1 MPNPVRRVV
10 AVEPKAFLIA
20 LGLFV
25 ICFTSPNPAIP
36 ALPHAPQL
44 QRRADAIPVNV
55 SRYGFRELIDSET
68 GVQLGIP
75 FEIVGGAK
83 PSSWGNTWS
92 ASDGRLRIA
101 TLNFHGK
108 RTLRSVYE
116 TIRGRKG
123 RRISRDSYDGHNFIL
138 EGSDADGMFFHVQ
151 ANERHGEVRG
161 ISITYE
167 GSAKTEL
174 ALVVSSIAQ
183 SYRAFP
189 AAADHELRT
198 GESGTS
204 SDSGQGQAAASQREC
219 AAETENLR
227 RLAARL
233 SADITIPAEVKAG
246 GAFGFKW
253 HTSQRFPSRTPAYLV
268 LAVPGEVR

>member
-1 MPNPVRRVV
+1 MPDPVRRVV

-44 QRRADAIPVNV
+44 QRRADASPVNV

-116 TIRGRKG
+116 TIRG
-123 RRISRDSYDGHNFIL
+123 
-138 EGSDADGMFFHVQ
+138 
-151 ANERHGEVRG
+151 
-161 ISITYE
+161 
-167 GSAKTEL
+167 
-174 ALVVSSIAQ
+174 AQ
-183 SYRAFP
+183 
-189 AAADHELRT
+189 RT
-198 GESGTS
+198 AHF
-204 SDSGQGQAAASQREC
+204 QGQQ
-219 AAETENLR
+219 
-227 RLAARL
+227 
-233 SADITIPAEVKAG
+233 
-246 GAFGFKW
+246 
-253 HTSQRFPSRTPAYLV
+253 
-268 LAVPGEVR
+268 